1 MCALCSLHDLLL
13 EFFCPWLIKRA
24 RCDQDIALCG
34 IAIAHARDRLSRSSR
49 LALTL
54 LGGVRR
60 WVFLPALVGAVPSLV
75 LIMGGDALSVCFNTV
90 AILFL
95 TEVTP
100 MLKPRKALYRRR

>member
-1 MCALCSLHDLLL
+1 M
-13 EFFCPWLIKRA
+13 
-24 RCDQDIALCG
+24 
-34 IAIAHARDRLSRSSR
+34 HAGDRLSRGSR

-60 WVFLPALVGAVPSLV
+60 WVFLPALVAAVPVLV
-75 LIMGGDALSVCFNTV
+75 LFMGGDALSVCFNTI

-100 MLKPRKALYRRR
+100 MRESRKVRFR

>member
-1 MCALCSLHDLLL
+1 M
-13 EFFCPWLIKRA
+13 
-24 RCDQDIALCG
+24 CG
-34 IAIAHARDRLSRSSR
+34 IAIAHAEDRLSHGSR

-60 WVFLPALVGAVPSLV
+60 WVILPALVQAVPTLV
-75 LIMGGDALSVCFNTV
+75 LIKGGDALSVCFNTV

-100 MLKPRKALYRRR
+100 VLKS